1 MVCGTTI
8 LCGLLLPCCANQE
21 SQAAATTALERYS
34 YAETH
39 MGVPFRISVYAS
51 DKVVAN
57 KAVSEA
63 YKRIAVLDSVFSDYK
78 SDSEITKLRAVEPNQ
93 SVRIS
98 TDLHGLLK
106 RSLEL
111 SKRTNGTFDVTVG
124 PLVRLWRR
132 SRRRKRLPE
141 PELLK
146 KALAATGARNLHL
159 GPRNI
164 EFAVPGMRLDFGAIA
179 KGFACDE
186 ALKVLQKHGLR
197 RALIDGGGDILVGE
211 PPVGRTS
218 WRIQV
223 ESEDK
228 GEAAPLLIL
237 RNQAVA
243 TSGDRYRFVQIAGKK
258 YSHIVDPRTGLGLT
272 SRLTVTIVASNGT
285 DADGLASAVSVL
297 GVREGLRLVES
308 LPNTECAIRDYSK
321 DKVQVTRST
330 GFARHVSSVKSEP
343 SPAGRL

>member
-1 MVCGTTI
+1 
-8 LCGLLLPCCANQE
+8 
-21 SQAAATTALERYS
+21 
-34 YAETH
+34 
-39 MGVPFRISVYAS
+39 
-51 DKVVAN
+51 
-57 KAVSEA
+57 
-63 YKRIAVLDSVFSDYK
+63 
-78 SDSEITKLRAVEPNQ
+78 
-93 SVRIS
+93 
-98 TDLHGLLK
+98 
-106 RSLEL
+106 
-111 SKRTNGTFDVTVG
+111 
-124 PLVRLWRR
+124 
-132 SRRRKRLPE
+132 
-141 PELLK
+141 
-146 KALAATGARNLHL
+146 
-159 GPRNI
+159 
-164 EFAVPGMRLDFGAIA
+164 MRLDFGAIA